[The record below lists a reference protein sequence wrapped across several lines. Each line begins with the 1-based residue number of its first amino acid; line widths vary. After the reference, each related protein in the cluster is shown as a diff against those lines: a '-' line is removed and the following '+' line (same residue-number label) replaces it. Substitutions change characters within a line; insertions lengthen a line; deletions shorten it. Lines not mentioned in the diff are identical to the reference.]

1 MPKNLSSGLKAT
13 FRREWKRRPPPPAY
27 FAPQVNGGAMTDWD
41 WKIALVTRTIGAE
54 RGMAARGR
62 P

>member
-1 MPKNLSSGLKAT
+1 
-13 FRREWKRRPPPPAY
+13 
-27 FAPQVNGGAMTDWD
+27 MTDWD
-41 WKIALVTRTIGAE
+41 WKIALVNRTIGAE

>member
-1 MPKNLSSGLKAT
+1 
-13 FRREWKRRPPPPAY
+13 
-27 FAPQVNGGAMTDWD
+27 MTDWD